1 MKDNE
6 RKAMTRKTKFW
17 IVIAICFGA
26 AAPAGG
32 QGLTDKVV
40 RVVVPFAPGGSTDIV
55 ARITAQKLS
64 ERLKTQ
70 VVIDNR
76 GGGGGN
82 IGSDLV
88 AKAPPDGHTLL
99 IGTVGSLTINPTL
112 YKRMPYDPQKDLS
125 PIAYFG
131 STPNILVVH
140 PSLPVKSVRELIS
153 FARSKPGQLNYASAG
168 TGGSVHLAGELF
180 KSMAKVDMI
189 HVPYKGS
196 GPALIDLLGGHTQL
210 MFSTMPPA
218 LPHAKSG
225 RLRAL
230 GMTGVRRSPLVPDL
244 PTIAESGLPGYEITQ
259 WWGLLGPAGM
269 SGAIVTRLNSDVNAI
284 LQQADVKER
293 FAAEGA
299 DTAPN
304 TPQWFAAFMKSE
316 TVKWGKVVRASG
328 ATAD

>member
-1 MKDNE
+1 MKAK
-6 RKAMTRKTKFW
+6 RRTTFW
-17 IVIAICFGA
+17 IALGLCFGA
-26 AAPAGG
+26 AAPACG
-32 QGLTDKVV
+32 QGFTDKVV

-99 IGTVGSLTINPTL
+99 IGTVGSLTINPSL
-112 YKRMPYDPQKDLS
+112 YKRMPYDPIRDLT

-153 FARSKPGQLNYASAG
+153 LARSKPGQLNYASAG

-244 PTIAESGLPGYEITQ
+244 PTIAESGLAGYEITQ
-259 WWGLLGPAGM
+259 WWGLLGPAAM
-269 SGAIVTRLNSDVNAI
+269 PAAVVTRLNSEMNAV

-299 DTAPN
+299 ETAPN
-304 TPQWFAAFMKSE
+304 TPQWFASFMKSE
-316 TVKWGKVVRASG
+316 TAKWGKVVKASG
-328 ATAD
+328 AMAD

>member
-1 MKDNE
+1 
-6 RKAMTRKTKFW
+6 
-17 IVIAICFGA
+17 V
-26 AAPAGG
+26 PAGA
-32 QGLTDKVV
+32 QGFPDKPV
-40 RVVVPFAPGGSTDIV
+40 RVIVPFAPGGSTDIV
-55 ARITAQKLS
+55 ARITAQRLS
-64 ERLKTQ
+64 ERLRTQ

-99 IGTVGSLTINPTL
+99 VGTVGSLTINPSL
-112 YKRMPYDPQKDLS
+112 YKRMPYDPLKDLT
-125 PIAYFG
+125 PIAYYG

-168 TGGSVHLAGELF
+168 AGGSVHLAAELF
-180 KSMAKVDMI
+180 KSMAQVNMI
-189 HVPYKGS
+189 HVPYKGA

-218 LPHAKSG
+218 LPFVVGG

-230 GMTGVRRSPLVPDL
+230 GVTGARRSPLIPDL
-244 PTIAESGLPGYEITQ
+244 PTIAESGLRGYEITQ

-269 SGAIVTRLNSDVNAI
+269 STAMVTRLNSEMNAI
-284 LQQADVKER
+284 LQQPDVRER

-299 DTAPN
+299 EPAPN
-304 TPQWFAAFMKSE
+304 TSQWFASFMKSE
-316 TVKWGKVVRASG
+316 TAKWATVVKASG

>member
-1 MKDNE
+1 MLG
-6 RKAMTRKTKFW
+6 
-17 IVIAICFGA
+17 IVLCLCVAGSASAGA
-26 AAPAGG
+26 
-32 QGLTDKVV
+32 QGFPDKPV
-40 RVVVPFAPGGSTDIV
+40 RVIVPFAPGGSTDIV

-99 IGTVGSLTINPTL
+99 IGTVGSLTINPSL
-112 YKRMPYDPQKDLS
+112 YRRMPYDPLSDLT

-131 STPNILVVH
+131 STPNILLVH
-140 PSLPVKSVRELIS
+140 PSLPVRTVRELIS
-153 FARSKPGQLNYASAG
+153 FARSRPGELNYASAG
-168 TGGSVHLAGELF
+168 SGGSVHLAAELF
-180 KSMAKVDMI
+180 KSMAQVNMV
-189 HVPYKGS
+189 HVPYKGA

-218 LPHAKSG
+218 LPLVKGG

-230 GMTGVRRSPLVPDL
+230 GMTGLRRSPLVPDL
-244 PTIAESGLPGYEITQ
+244 PTIAESGLRGYEITQ
-259 WWGLLGPAGM
+259 WWGLLGPAGI
-269 SGAIVTRLNSDVNAI
+269 SPATVTRLNSEMNAI
-284 LQQADVKER
+284 LQQPDLRER

-299 DTAPN
+299 EPAPN
-304 TPQWFAAFMKSE
+304 TPQWFASFMRSE
-316 TVKWGKVVRASG
+316 TAKWATVVKASG

>member
-1 MKDNE
+1 M
-6 RKAMTRKTKFW
+6 KAMKRMTMFG
-17 IVIAICFGA
+17 IVLGICLGV
-26 AAPAGG
+26 APAGA
-32 QGLTDKVV
+32 QGLSDRPV

-55 ARITAQKLS
+55 ARIVAQKLA

-70 VVIDNR
+70 VIVDNR

-88 AKAPPDGHTLL
+88 AKAAPDGYSLL
-99 IGTVGSLTINPTL
+99 VGTVGSLTINPSL
-112 YKRMPYDPQKDLS
+112 YKRMPYDPIKDLT
-125 PIAYFG
+125 PVAYFG
-131 STPNILVVH
+131 STPNIFVVH
-140 PSLPVKSVRELIS
+140 PSLPVKTVREFIS
-153 FARSKPGQLNYASAG
+153 LARSKPGQLNYASAG
-168 TGGSVHLAGELF
+168 TGGSVHLAAELF
-180 KSMAKVDMI
+180 KSIAKVDMV

-218 LPHAKSG
+218 LPHVKSG

-269 SGAIVTRLNSDVNAI
+269 SAAVVTLLNSEMNTV

-316 TVKWGKVVRASG
+316 TAKWGKVVRASG
-328 ATAD
+328 ATAN